1 MRFGARPFDDPLA
14 ELMKLRQMGTVEQ
27 YQESFD
33 SLLTRVDL
41 PIPHAVSCFLS
52 GLNEKI

>member
-1 MRFGARPFDDPLA
+1 MRFGARPFDDPLV

-33 SLLTRVDL
+33 SLLTRVDS

-52 GLNEKI
+52 GLNEEI